1 MKLETVTI
9 QVPVELKDVILSL
22 VSKICTVTSDQYKE
36 SLKDTLS
43 SEAKSE
49 SNWYRATGKE
59 EEREQVKEKEEEK
72 REEFPPSREA
82 VERFLKERRSP
93 IDPARFYGWMTR
105 NNWHDGRGVQA
116 IQGA

>member
-49 SNWYRATGKE
+49 RNWYCATGKE
-59 EEREQVKEKEEEK
+59 EEREQVKEKI
-72 REEFPPSREA
+72 
-82 VERFLKERRSP
+82 LKLKIVFMIIIKE
-93 IDPARFYGWMTR
+93 
-105 NNWHDGRGVQA
+105 
-116 IQGA
+116 